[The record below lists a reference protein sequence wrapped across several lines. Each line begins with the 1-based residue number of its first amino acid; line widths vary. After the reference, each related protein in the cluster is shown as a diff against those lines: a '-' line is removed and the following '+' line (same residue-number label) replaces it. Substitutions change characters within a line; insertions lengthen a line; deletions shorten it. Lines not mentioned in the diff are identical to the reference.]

1 MKLIMMFADAARV
14 DVIRKDL
21 AELGA
26 PGYTVLPVA
35 EGGGRTGI
43 HTGDRVHPGAL
54 ALVMVID
61 EDAPATQLFDKPGVV
76 KMYCDI
82 HQHMRGIILVLDTP
96 YFTRTTNGVYR
107 LQDLPAGHYLL
118 KAWVNETH
126 VYERPVELKPAEQLH
141 VDFDAK

>member
-14 DVIRKDL
+14 DVVRKDL

-61 EDAPATQLFDKPGVV
+61 EDEPAVRLFDDLARRRDAHG
-76 KMYCDI
+76 D
-82 HQHMRGIILVLDTP
+82 VLS
-96 YFTRTTNGVYR
+96 R
-107 LQDLPAGHYLL
+107 LFLM
-118 KAWVNETH
+118 
-126 VYERPVELKPAEQLH
+126 PVERQA
-141 VDFDAK
+141 